1 MFIGHYALGLAS
13 KKISD
18 PPSLALAFIAVQ
30 FLDLIWP
37 VFVLLGIE
45 SFQIEEGNTKITP
58 IDFSNYPYSHS
69 LFMAVIWSMLFGV
82 TYLIV
87 TKNRRNAWLL
97 GGLVLSH
104 WILDFIVH
112 RPDLALT
119 PFGNTKVGL
128 GMWNFPVL
136 EIILEIGLFTL
147 GLYFYLS
154 AGAYKRKIAFW
165 SLIGVLLII
174 YVANI
179 SGPAPPSQEAVTWSA
194 NLMWIFVIWAWW
206 AEKKKQT
213 KKSDENTT
221 GGL

>member
-13 KKISD
+13 KKVSD
-18 PPSLALAFIAVQ
+18 TSSLALAFVAVQ

-37 VFVLLGIE
+37 IFVLLGIE
-45 SFQIEEGNTKITP
+45 SFQIEEGITKMTP

-82 TYLIV
+82 TYFIV
-87 TKNRRNAWLL
+87 TKNRRIAWLL

-112 RPDLALT
+112 RPDLPLT
-119 PFGNTKVGL
+119 PFGSAKVGL
-128 GMWNFPVL
+128 GMWNFPIP
-136 EIILEIGLFTL
+136 EIILELGLFIL

-154 AGAYKRKIAFW
+154 AGAHKRKIVFW
-165 SLIGVLLII
+165 SLIGILLII
-174 YVANI
+174 YLANI

-206 AEKKKQT
+206 AEKKT
-213 KKSDENTT
+213 KPKKDDENTVE
-221 GGL
+221 GL